1 MLKRLWFTLK
11 QAFWAWND
19 HDVPRL
25 GAALSFYMMLSLAP
39 LVILVIAIASVAFG
53 HSAAQDE
60 IIRQIQGIMGDEG
73 AKAVEAV
80 IRHGQKPAGAFA
92 SVIGAITLLVGAS
105 GAFGELQ
112 SALNRI
118 WDVQPKGGSGV
129 ASLIKARLFSFGMVL
144 GVGFLLI
151 VSLVVSAGL
160 AALGKFFDDILPM
173 PEPVMQTVDFLVSF
187 VGVSA
192 LFALIFKYV
201 PEATTAWRDVWE
213 GAITTALL
221 FTIGKS
227 LIGLYLGK
235 AAVGSAYGAAGSLIV
250 VIVWIYYSAMIFF
263 FGAEVAR
270 VRANDRQSG
279 WTAKAA

>member
-60 IIRQIQGIMGDEG
+60 IIRQIQGIMGEEG

-80 IRHGQKPAGAFA
+80 IRHSQKPGGALA

-118 WDVQPKGGSGV
+118 WDVQAKGGSGL
-129 ASLIKARLFSFGMVL
+129 AGLIKARLFSFGMVL

-173 PEPVMQTVDFLVSF
+173 PEPVMHTVDFLVSF
-187 VGVSA
+187 AGISA

-201 PEATTAWRDVWE
+201 PEAKIAWRDVWE
-213 GAITTALL
+213 GAVATALL

-270 VRANDRQSG
+270 VRATDRRRG
-279 WTAKAA
+279 

>member
-60 IIRQIQGIMGDEG
+60 IIRQIQGIMGEEG

-80 IRHGQKPAGAFA
+80 IRHSQKPGGALA

-112 SALNRI
+112 SA
-118 WDVQPKGGSGV
+118 
-129 ASLIKARLFSFGMVL
+129 
-144 GVGFLLI
+144 
-151 VSLVVSAGL
+151 
-160 AALGKFFDDILPM
+160 
-173 PEPVMQTVDFLVSF
+173 
-187 VGVSA
+187 
-192 LFALIFKYV
+192 
-201 PEATTAWRDVWE
+201 
-213 GAITTALL
+213 
-221 FTIGKS
+221 
-227 LIGLYLGK
+227 
-235 AAVGSAYGAAGSLIV
+235 
-250 VIVWIYYSAMIFF
+250 
-263 FGAEVAR
+263 
-270 VRANDRQSG
+270 
-279 WTAKAA
+279 